1 MIFWY
6 CDKERLCWLS
16 WVVSEIL
23 VRVRNIGW
31 VVVGGCPLMD
41 TATVCLASCT
51 PQPGYRPA
59 NTQRQILKYQSFCT
73 QVMIVLWKT
82 KKLQKLMLPSWYGKR
97 FAKTP
102 SSSFLS
108 IAIFII
114 WQVFIIIM
122 ISIIIIV
129 TIIIIPKQGDHLHH
143 LVGVPDSGWCIF
155 CRGRN
160 ILSSTLS
167 NATQYVTIH

>member
-31 VVVGGCPLMD
+31 VGGCPLMD

-59 NTQRQILKYQSFCT
+59 NTQRLKYQPFCT
-73 QVMIVLWKT
+73 QVIIVLWKT
-82 KKLQKLMLPSWYGKR
+82 KKLQELILPSWYGKR

-102 SSSFLS
+102 SSFLS
-108 IAIFII
+108 IGIF
-114 WQVFIIIM
+114 
-122 ISIIIIV
+122 IIIV
-129 TIIIIPKQGDHLHH
+129 TITIIPKQGDHLHH